1 MLGPHENSLHS
12 TARVAGDHSA
22 SGPRKSPVALQ
33 QLPGWGKPCRGPW
46 APPPRTLQGRTLRS
60 ARPSCSGHCHTSTVC
75 GPLLSPPLHLP
86 SPGLAPP
93 VQVGGQRDVSKL
105 EPRPLLCG
113 LKSFSTFA
121 SPMPLCPRSES
132 SGFRARCLSVSLWG
146 FYTRCL
152 LSRKALRLHLLA
164 NPDSSFKSRKA
175 RLHSRPPTYQLC
187 HLARTASTSWDGH
200 ED

>member
-33 QLPGWGKPCRGPW
+33 QLPGWGKPCGGPW
-46 APPPRTLQGRTLRS
+46 VPPPRTLLGQPLRS
-60 ARPSCSGHCHTSTVC
+60 ARPSCSGHRHISTVC
-75 GPLLSPPLHLP
+75 GPLRSPPLYLP
-86 SPGLAPP
+86 SPAWPLQSRWEARGTSPSWNLTPPSAGRSPSAP
-93 VQVGGQRDVSKL
+93 
-105 EPRPLLCG
+105 
-113 LKSFSTFA
+113 
-121 SPMPLCPRSES
+121 SPHLTPPCPRAGS
-132 SGFRARCLSVSLWG
+132 SGFGARCLSVSLCG

-152 LSRKALRLHLLA
+152 LSQKALRLHLLA

-175 RLHSRPPTYQLC
+175 RLHSRPPTYQL
-187 HLARTASTSWDGH
+187 HYLARTASTSWDGH